1 MNKIIF
7 ILFVTIFNLQVKAQM
22 WCPPGATWHYRVHAN
37 MYPYYDGHIKLVVTN
52 TVLINSIVC
61 NNMVGTYIGKTM
73 WPTSPTTT
81 LNNYVDI
88 NTYENNKVVYIYNT
102 DSLNF
107 DTIANFNASIGDK
120 WLGIKYPNSTCFSPN
135 TNYVRPTITVVDTA
149 HITINN
155 VWLRKLKLSSTYY
168 SPTTFTFTII
178 EKISGVDNFLFHYT
192 QCLVDGPFY
201 GNFVCYSDN
210 NFPLYNPS
218 SSICDYVPTG
228 VGINENS
235 FSSSLLKLYPNP
247 NNGNFTFELDKP
259 CKVTIYNFLGDMV
272 YDHEFSEAGNF
283 QINLSDLAKGIY
295 QLKAENAKGSS
306 YSKLIKE

>member
-1 MNKIIF
+1 MKKILF
-7 ILFVTIFNLQVKAQM
+7 ILFVTIFGLQINAQM
-22 WCPPGATWHYRVHAN
+22 WCPPGATWHYRVYAN
-37 MYPYYDGHIKLVVTN
+37 MYPYYDGHLKLTVTN

-88 NTYENNKVVYIYNT
+88 NTYESNKVVYIYNT
-102 DSLNF
+102 DSSNF
-107 DTIANFNASIGDK
+107 DTIANFNANIGDK
-120 WLGIKYPNSTCFSPN
+120 WLGIKYPNSTCLPPLPN
-135 TNYVRPTITVVDTA
+135 YSRSTLTVFDTG
-149 HITINN
+149 HVMINN
-155 VWLRKLKLSSTYY
+155 IFLRKIKVSTQTSPSY
-168 SPTTFTFTII
+168 SLTMI
-178 EKISGVDNFLFHYT
+178 EKIAGLSGFLFPYNH
-192 QCLVDGPFY
+192 CIIDGPIF

-228 VGINENS
+228 VGINKNS
-235 FSSSLLKLYPNP
+235 ISNSLLKLYPNP
-247 NNGNFTFELDKP
+247 NNGNFNIELDKP
-259 CKVTIYNFLGDMV
+259 YKVSIYNTLGDLV

-295 QLKAENAKGSS
+295 QLKAENAQGFS

>member
-1 MNKIIF
+1 MKKILF
-7 ILFVTIFNLQVKAQM
+7 ILFVTIFSLQIKAQM
-22 WCPPGATWHYRVHAN
+22 WCPQGATWHYRVYAN

-88 NTYENNKVVYIYNT
+88 NTYESNKVVYMYNPYT
-102 DSLNF
+102 LLF
-107 DTIANFNASIGDK
+107 DTIADFNASIGDK
-120 WLGIKYPNSTCFSPN
+120 WLSIQYPNTY
-135 TNYVRPTITVVDTA
+135 TNCVSSANFPRPTISVVDTG
-149 HITINN
+149 HLIINS
-155 VWLRKLKLSSTYY
+155 LSLKKLKLSIQYSSSTY
-168 SPTTFTFTII
+168 TVNMV
-178 EKISGVDNFLFHYT
+178 EKISGTNWFLFNYW

-235 FSSSLLKLYPNP
+235 FSSSLLKPYPNP
-247 NNGNFTFELDKP
+247 NNGNFNIELDKP
-259 CKVTIYNFLGDMV
+259 CKVTIYNTLGDLV

-283 QINLSDLAKGIY
+283 QINLSDLANGIFTV
-295 QLKAENAKGSS
+295 KADNEQGSS
-306 YSKLIKE
+306 YFKIIKN

>member
-1 MNKIIF
+1 
-7 ILFVTIFNLQVKAQM
+7 M
-22 WCPPGATWHYRVHAN
+22 WCPSGATWHYRVYSN
-37 MYPYYDGHIKLVVTN
+37 MYPYYDGHLKLTVTN
-52 TVLINSIVC
+52 TVLINSKVC
-61 NNMVGTYIGKTM
+61 NTMVGTYIGKTM

-88 NTYENNKVVYIYNT
+88 NTYESNKVVYIYNT

-107 DTIANFNASIGDK
+107 DTIANFNANIGDK
-120 WLGIKYPNSTCFSPN
+120 WLGVKYPNTTCFWPN
-135 TNYVRPTITVVDTA
+135 TNYIRPTITVIDTS

-192 QCLVDGPFY
+192 QCLVDGPVF

-218 SSICDYVPTG
+218 AAICDYMPTG
-228 VGINENS
+228 IDDNS
-235 FSSSLLKLYPNP
+235 LSNSILKLYPNP
-247 NNGNFTFELDKP
+247 NNGNVTIELDKA
-259 CKVTIYNFLGDMV
+259 CKIKIYNALGGLV
-272 YDHEFSEAGNF
+272 YENEFIVAGNF
-283 QINLSDLAKGIY
+283 QIDISDLLNGIY
-295 QLKAENAKGSS
+295 TIKAENEQGSS